1 MVLLF
6 TSKLRHHLLCSQE
19 FYLKDPQDVPGFISA
34 HWWSSNIDSS
44 TQRGGCATHIQTF
57 AVSSN
62 SRTDPFTTETPK
74 HVSQTLHTLHKDLRA
89 LLAPAAD
96 IWKDAFM
103 DWYSKSADHDRPS
116 CTSPQV
122 GRGKRKDWLADA
134 DEIKVLS
141 FWYIPSGF
149 LWRPSGDIFLFMDLH
164 FVHRQ
169 CRRWVRDWTQDNEYL
184 MLSVISAKCV
194 PKIQKKR
201 RKTDWLVGSIC
212 WWNFVFIYN
221 CIYLCTQFIYR
232 SDAS

>member
-1 MVLLF
+1 MFLDLSLHIDEVLILILPLNGGVVQL
-6 TSKLRHHLLCSQE
+6 TYRHLLSPATVGQTP
-19 FYLKDPQDVPGFISA
+19 LPQKRLSMWA
-34 HWWSSNIDSS
+34 
-44 TQRGGCATHIQTF
+44 
-57 AVSSN
+57 
-62 SRTDPFTTETPK
+62 
-74 HVSQTLHTLHKDLRA
+74 QTLHTLHKDLRA